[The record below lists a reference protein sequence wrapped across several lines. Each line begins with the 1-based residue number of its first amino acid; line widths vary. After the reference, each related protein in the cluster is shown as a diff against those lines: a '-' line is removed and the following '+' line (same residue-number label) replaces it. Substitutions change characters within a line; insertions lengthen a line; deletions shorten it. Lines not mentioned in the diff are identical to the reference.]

1 MGIVRVKEFE
11 EEFEQEEIEIYA
23 LLRKVPNGAAVYSK
37 DCLRPLAYT
46 EATVDCK
53 TGVLD
58 RREGILTWLISSDRE
73 AGWGYDFK
81 QYGIYRLLVRKAK
94 IKILDE
100 NRLASWN
107 NRYLV
112 LKVLEWDAGQKELEA
127 LAAYLQ
133 QPKYIHTQR
142 GDFLLNRQ
150 YKWYEMKTPD
160 CGFTLDADEG
170 SDETCEAALAAYKK
184 HEMNMPELDRQ
195 LRAYAAGH
203 MLDTANDWLG
213 DADEEPIT
221 AEQFAD
227 RITLSELAFRNDG
240 SIEAYYDDGDI
251 FWGHCIIVR
260 MDKNGNI

>member
-46 EATVDCK
+46 EANVDCK
-53 TGVLD
+53 TGELD
-58 RREGILTWLISSDRE
+58 RRE
-73 AGWGYDFK
+73 
-81 QYGIYRLLVRKAK
+81 GIYRLLVRKAK

-170 SDETCEAALAAYKK
+170 SGETCEAALAAYKK

-203 MLDTANDWLG
+203 MLDTANDWLDNDG
-213 DADEEPIT
+213 EEPIT
-221 AEQFAD
+221 ADQFAD

-260 MDKNGNI
+260 MDKNGNIEDAEIAG

>member
-1 MGIVRVKEFE
+1 M
-11 EEFEQEEIEIYA
+11 
-23 LLRKVPNGAAVYSK
+23 PNGAAVYSK

-53 TGVLD
+53 TGELD
-58 RREGILTWLISSDRE
+58 RREGILTWLISSDHE

-127 LAAYLQ
+127 LSAYLQ

-170 SDETCEAALAAYKK
+170 SDETCEVALAAYKK
-184 HEMNMPELDRQ
+184 HEMCLNWIGSFAPMLRIICWTQRTTGWAMLMRNQSRQ
-195 LRAYAAGH
+195 INLQIGSPCP
-203 MLDTANDWLG
+203 DWLSVTT
-213 DADEEPIT
+213 D
-221 AEQFAD
+221 Q
-227 RITLSELAFRNDG
+227 
-240 SIEAYYDDGDI
+240 
-251 FWGHCIIVR
+251 
-260 MDKNGNI
+260 

>member
-1 MGIVRVKEFE
+1 M
-11 EEFEQEEIEIYA
+11 
-23 LLRKVPNGAAVYSK
+23 
-37 DCLRPLAYT
+37 
-46 EATVDCK
+46 
-53 TGVLD
+53 
-58 RREGILTWLISSDRE
+58 
-73 AGWGYDFK
+73 
-81 QYGIYRLLVRKAK
+81 
-94 IKILDE
+94 LDE
-100 NRLASWN
+100 NRVASWN

-142 GDFLLNRQ
+142 GDFLLDRQ

-170 SDETCEAALAAYKK
+170 SDETCEAALATYKK

-221 AEQFAD
+221 ADQFAD
-227 RITLSELAFRNDG
+227 RITLSGLAFRNDG

-260 MDKNGNI
+260 MDKNGAVKDAEIAG

>member
-23 LLRKVPNGAAVYSK
+23 LLREAPNGAAAYLK
-37 DCLRPLAYT
+37 DYLRPLVYT

-58 RREGILTWLISSDRE
+58 RREGI
-73 AGWGYDFK
+73 
-81 QYGIYRLLVRKAK
+81 YRLLVRKAK
-94 IKILDE
+94 IKPLDE
-100 NRLASWN
+100 NRVASWN

-127 LAAYLQ
+127 LSAYLQ

-170 SDETCEAALAAYKK
+170 SDETCEAALATYKK

-260 MDKNGNI
+260 MDKNGNIEDAEIAG

>member
-23 LLRKVPNGAAVYSK
+23 LLREAPNGAAAYLK
-37 DCLRPLAYT
+37 DYLRPLVYT
-46 EATVDCK
+46 DATVDCK
-53 TGVLD
+53 TGALD

-94 IKILDE
+94 IKMLDE
-100 NRLASWN
+100 NRVASWN

-150 YKWYEMKTPD
+150 Y
-160 CGFTLDADEG
+160 
-170 SDETCEAALAAYKK
+170 
-184 HEMNMPELDRQ
+184 
-195 LRAYAAGH
+195 
-203 MLDTANDWLG
+203 
-213 DADEEPIT
+213 
-221 AEQFAD
+221 
-227 RITLSELAFRNDG
+227 
-240 SIEAYYDDGDI
+240 
-251 FWGHCIIVR
+251 
-260 MDKNGNI
+260 NGTK

>member
-1 MGIVRVKEFE
+1 M
-11 EEFEQEEIEIYA
+11 
-23 LLRKVPNGAAVYSK
+23 
-37 DCLRPLAYT
+37 
-46 EATVDCK
+46 
-53 TGVLD
+53 LD

-100 NRLASWN
+100 NRVASWN

-170 SDETCEAALAAYKK
+170 SDETCEAALATYKK

-260 MDKNGNI
+260 MDKNGNIEDAEIAG

>member
-23 LLRKVPNGAAVYSK
+23 LLREAPNGAAAYLK
-37 DCLRPLAYT
+37 DYLRPLVYT
-46 EATVDCK
+46 DATVDCK

-100 NRLASWN
+100 NRVASWN

-184 HEMNMPELDRQ
+184 YEMNMPPNWIGSFAPMLPVICWTQRTTGWAMLMRNQSRQ
-195 LRAYAAGH
+195 SNLQIGSPCP
-203 MLDTANDWLG
+203 NWLSVTT
-213 DADEEPIT
+213 D
-221 AEQFAD
+221 Q
-227 RITLSELAFRNDG
+227 
-240 SIEAYYDDGDI
+240 
-251 FWGHCIIVR
+251 
-260 MDKNGNI
+260 

>member
-53 TGVLD
+53 TG
-58 RREGILTWLISSDRE
+58 
-73 AGWGYDFK
+73 A
-81 QYGIYRLLVRKAK
+81 
-94 IKILDE
+94 
-100 NRLASWN
+100 
-107 NRYLV
+107 
-112 LKVLEWDAGQKELEA
+112 
-127 LAAYLQ
+127 
-133 QPKYIHTQR
+133 
-142 GDFLLNRQ
+142 
-150 YKWYEMKTPD
+150 
-160 CGFTLDADEG
+160 
-170 SDETCEAALAAYKK
+170 
-184 HEMNMPELDRQ
+184 LDRQ

-260 MDKNGNI
+260 MDKNGNIEDAEIAG